1 MKHEKRRRQ
10 ILKEMANITCME
22 KGSLTEEYRD
32 SHKDGKKVRLGPY
45 YKHQRWEDG
54 RNVSRRVP
62 AAEAKKTRKAV
73 DGYHQ
78 FEKLAK
84 EYADITIEMTR
95 QTTEKND
102 SKKKP
107 KS

>member
-1 MKHEKRRRQ
+1 MEHEKRRRQ
-10 ILKEMANITCME
+10 ILKEMANLNCME

-32 SHKDGKKVRLGPY
+32 SHKEGKKVRLGPY

-54 RNVSRRVP
+54 RNMSRRVP
-62 AAEAKKTRKAV
+62 VTEVEKTRDAV

-78 FEKLAK
+78 FEKLSK

-95 QTTEKND
+95 QTTKSDD

-107 KS
+107 RS

>member
-10 ILKEMANITCME
+10 ILKEMANLTCME
-22 KGSLTEEYRD
+22 KGSLTEEYRE

-45 YKHQRWEDG
+45 YKHQRWEAG

-62 AAEAKKTRKAV
+62 VVEAEKTKKAV
-73 DGYHQ
+73 DGYHR

-95 QTTEKND
+95 QATENDD
-102 SKKKP
+102 SKRKP
-107 KS
+107 RL

>member
-1 MKHEKRRRQ
+1 MKEEKRRRE
-10 ILKEMANITCME
+10 ILKEMTRIDCME
-22 KGSLTEEYRD
+22 KGRLTEEYRERY
-32 SHKDGKKVRLGPY
+32 KGGKKVRLGPY

-54 RNVSRRVP
+54 RNMSRRVSV
-62 AAEAKKTRKAV
+62 AEVERMRKAV

-84 EYADITIEMTR
+84 EYAQITIQMTR
-95 QTTEKND
+95 QSKADED

-107 KS
+107 R